1 MTKKI
6 NKYKKNYIKLVVLRL
21 DFKRLE
27 NFNIKDFTSLKF
39 LKDYPIEKKQ
49 QKIDFLATLS
59 KEKQTV
65 DKVEYDEHR
74 YYDSNMRNCVCFS
87 GDTIFFEIKSHFSYE
102 KLRKQFSEIFKTLD
116 SKYKIESFNRIGLRY
131 VNEVEGFKEEYF
143 SKDLL
148 INQSF
153 LKSLIGKHKSF
164 EEALSLGRMGL
175 KNDNTTT
182 NFVYGK
188 PNKNYPAKQTDQIF
202 LLDYDSFAT
211 GIDRDDLL
219 DIIDKLHQN
228 IGDLFEASITATLK
242 KEMNKDNER

>member
-6 NKYKKNYIKLVVLRL
+6 NKYKKNYIKLLVLRL

-27 NFNIKDFTSLKF
+27 NFNIKDFTNLKF
-39 LKDYPIEKKQ
+39 LKDYPTEKKQ

-59 KEKQTV
+59 REKQTV
-65 DKVEYDEHR
+65 DKVEYDEYR
-74 YYDSNMRNCVCFS
+74 YYSSDMKNCVCFS
-87 GDTIFFEIKSHFSYE
+87 SDTMFFEVKSHFSYE
-102 KLRKQFSEIFKTLD
+102 KLQKQFSEIFKILD
-116 SKYKIESFNRIGLRY
+116 NKYKIESFNRVGLRY
-131 VNEVEGFKEEYF
+131 VNEVEDFKEEYF
-143 SKDLL
+143 SKELL

-153 LKSLIGKHKSF
+153 LENLIGKNKSF
-164 EEALSLGRMGL
+164 EEALSLGRIGL

-211 GIDRDDLL
+211 GVHRDDLS
-219 DIIDKLHQN
+219 DIINKLHQN
-228 IGDLFEASITATLK
+228 IGSLFEVSITASFR
-242 KEMNKDNER
+242 KEMNKK

>member
-6 NKYKKNYIKLVVLRL
+6 NKYKKNYIKLLVLRL

-27 NFNIKDFTSLKF
+27 SFNIKDFASLKF
-39 LKDYPIEKKQ
+39 LKEYPIEKKQ

-65 DKVEYDEHR
+65 DKVEYDEYR
-74 YYDSNMRNCVCFS
+74 YYDGTMNNCVCFS
-87 GDTIFFEIKSHFSYE
+87 SDTVFFEVKSHFSYE
-102 KLRKQFSEIFKTLD
+102 KLQKQFSEIFKILG

-131 VNEVEGFKEEYF
+131 VNEIEGFKEEYF
-143 SKDLL
+143 SKELL

-153 LKSLIGKHKSF
+153 LKNLIGKSKSF

-211 GIDRDDLL
+211 GVHKDDLL

-228 IGDLFEASITATLK
+228 IINLFEASIADVLR
-242 KEMNKDNER
+242 KEMNKKQ